1 MTRNCMAYP
10 ILISLANIDASVC
23 SKTSLHG
30 YLLLALLPIPKF
42 LHKNTRT
49 HSMLQDWLVHQA
61 LNKILH
67 LLKVAAT
74 VGVMMSDLVGNLWYC
89 YTPLASWITD
99 TPEESLLSAM
109 SPKVSPVTTATSK
122 EFSNLFRH
130 PSRTATLTLTA
141 IHTTCAT
148 HDPSNY
154 LKFLK
159 VIQKLGLNGV
169 IYPFFEGWP
178 LSDPSDFFTPE
189 VLHHFHRLFWDH
201 DANWCIL
208 TIGAAEID
216 FCFSLLQTTVSH
228 CSFEDGISNLK
239 QVTGHDHHTIQQYMV
254 SVIAGAVPHWF
265 LITIR
270 SLVEF
275 QYLAQASSFTD
286 NSLVKVSNAL
296 QEFHDHKNAIVH
308 AGTRKDDSWRIPKLE
323 LLQSIVLSI
332 RLSSAVS

>member
-1 MTRNCMAYP
+1 MTGNRMAHP

-42 LHKNTRT
+42 LHKNTCT

-74 VGVMMSDLVGNLWYC
+74 VGMMMSDPVGNLWYC

-122 EFSNLFRH
+122 EFGNLFRH
-130 PSRTATLTLTA
+130 PSRTTTLTLTA

-178 LSDPSDFFTPE
+178 LSDPSDFFTLE
-189 VLHHFHRLFWDH
+189 VLHHFH
-201 DANWCIL
+201 
-208 TIGAAEID
+208 
-216 FCFSLLQTTVSH
+216 
-228 CSFEDGISNLK
+228 
-239 QVTGHDHHTIQQYMV
+239 
-254 SVIAGAVPHWF
+254 
-265 LITIR
+265 
-270 SLVEF
+270 
-275 QYLAQASSFTD
+275 
-286 NSLVKVSNAL
+286 
-296 QEFHDHKNAIVH
+296 
-308 AGTRKDDSWRIPKLE
+308 
-323 LLQSIVLSI
+323 
-332 RLSSAVS
+332 